1 MSGRVITPRPRAT
14 AAMSERAALLG
25 RDGDRPSS
33 SRATR
38 DRARARDD
46 AYDVERARGEIDADD
61 GARDAG
67 DDARGGKTTR
77 ASDGAGRDARRRGRA
92 ACVALGAMVAVLGAR
107 ARGTATGDARA
118 RESAALG
125 LTPVEREAFTRV
137 PDNAGVALNGWL
149 HLEDWFFAN
158 GESTLVDS
166 PLGRAQGRVLPPFFN
181 SAEELGF
188 SWSSEGEL
196 VAKLAK
202 KYGNLKTVKIMNA
215 YRSSWMTNADV
226 EKIARVGYKT
236 LRLPVNWA
244 AFMGTEKSPTRV
256 VEDPKYSDRAQVTVD
271 QMTLTNVLRI
281 LHKKTGAR
289 VVVDMHNM
297 PGGSSEGTY
306 NGVSPHPPAFW
317 DDAKL
322 QDVGVNAIHSMFK
335 WYNHLTE
342 DDKDFVDGFTLLN
355 EPAHLMPAKR
365 DAMLAWMEK
374 AIFAYRQLVARPR
387 EMSGKRVP
395 KLYVNLMETSG
406 LAVQEYGK
414 LMRKWFD
421 REELRTWA
429 VLDTHFYLAWGVN
442 GCKSGCAWSCSDS
455 SQHITETVRSAM
467 AGHIAKVKR
476 TAEDIGV
483 HQFSVGEWSLATH
496 HDSAMGCDEDR
507 VKHAVYRGQ
516 MRAFEVAN
524 MPNFFWGWKMQRAGK
539 HQDFWSMEHFQASLG
554 AFHDDSEVSGGNVTT
569 NAGRTTPAE
578 QAQALPRPT
587 AARLGASQEDASEE
601 YSDPMTLA
609 DAMKAATSTDVLPT
623 PVAPASSSPVPT
635 TSPNAAEQQSLTGI
649 EAATSTDVLPTPVA
663 PASSSPVPTTSPNAA
678 EQQSLTGI
686 ETNATEVNSSSTLG
700 FEGHAAPWEK
710 ASRGLPP
717 VDFTQEN
724 QNGGPNRE
732 QKHHKSD
739 ISDEFEEVEPRH
751 SSHKEQPQADR
762 EQKHHTVRQQPIA
775 AQPTT
780 YQQPQQTAT
789 YQQPAQPTTYQQ
801 PQQTATYQ
809 QPAQPTTYQ
818 QPQQTATYQQPAQ
831 PVPMSGSSQ
840 SRPALAPA
848 RQVVPSRFAP
858 AVQAPVTSST
868 TSDKPIVYAK
878 DRHDGSFWGT
888 SYGLDALKPPEIH
901 QNSLMIDDEQNVDET
916 EYYEEPREAVAAR
929 TGAKLPTYADDA
941 ADHLYHHRSTYS
953 MHDAKHMKHK
963 ISYDLFSSSASKASD
978 SYDDDDDDVDE
989 DTRDAHGHGRK
1000 KHDESVDFEA
1010 LAESQSF
1017 VPKESSKHNKN
1028 PWDDSV
1034 ERAPKKKSSHRS
1046 SSADFDED
1054 DDEGDENLSTHAQ
1067 HGSSKHSHK
1076 SKKHASKSDAYSA
1089 DALEE
1094 SFAEDD
1100 VDHDHEHEDDDEGI
1114 PAWIQWD
1121 AATAA

>member
-1 MSGRVITPRPRAT
+1 
-14 AAMSERAALLG
+14 MSERAALLG

-649 EAATSTDVLPTPVA
+649 E
-663 PASSSPVPTTSPNAA
+663 
-678 EQQSLTGI
+678 
-686 ETNATEVNSSSTLG
+686 TNATEVNSSSTLG

-1017 VPKESSKHNKN
+1017 VPKESSKHKKN

>member
-1 MSGRVITPRPRAT
+1 MARVTPRPRAT

-107 ARGTATGDARA
+107 ARGTATGDARE

-649 EAATSTDVLPTPVA
+649 E
-663 PASSSPVPTTSPNAA
+663 
-678 EQQSLTGI
+678 
-686 ETNATEVNSSSTLG
+686 TNATEVNSSSTLG

-809 QPAQPTTYQ
+809 QPAQP
-818 QPQQTATYQQPAQ
+818 
-831 PVPMSGSSQ
+831 VPMSGLSQ

-901 QNSLMIDDEQNVDET
+901 QNSLTIDDEQNVDET

>member
-1 MSGRVITPRPRAT
+1 MSFNTQKCWVRVITPRPRAT

-649 EAATSTDVLPTPVA
+649 E
-663 PASSSPVPTTSPNAA
+663 
-678 EQQSLTGI
+678 
-686 ETNATEVNSSSTLG
+686 TNATEVNSSSTLG

-775 AQPTT
+775 
-780 YQQPQQTAT
+780 
-789 YQQPAQPTTYQQ
+789 
-801 PQQTATYQ
+801 
-809 QPAQPTTYQ
+809 AQPTTYQ

-1017 VPKESSKHNKN
+1017 VPKESSKHKKN

>member
-1 MSGRVITPRPRAT
+1 
-14 AAMSERAALLG
+14 MSERAALLG

-587 AARLGASQEDASEE
+587 VARLGASQEDASEE

-609 DAMKAATSTDVLPT
+609 DAMK
-623 PVAPASSSPVPT
+623 
-635 TSPNAAEQQSLTGI
+635 
-649 EAATSTDVLPTPVA
+649 AATSTDVLPTPVA

-780 YQQPQQTAT
+780 H
-789 YQQPAQPTTYQQ
+789 QQ

>member
-1 MSGRVITPRPRAT
+1 
-14 AAMSERAALLG
+14 MSERAALLG

-587 AARLGASQEDASEE
+587 VARLGASQEDASEE

-609 DAMKAATSTDVLPT
+609 DAMK
-623 PVAPASSSPVPT
+623 
-635 TSPNAAEQQSLTGI
+635 
-649 EAATSTDVLPTPVA
+649 AATSTDVLPTPVA

-789 YQQPAQPTTYQQ
+789 YQQPAQP
-801 PQQTATYQ
+801 
-809 QPAQPTTYQ
+809 
-818 QPQQTATYQQPAQ
+818 
-831 PVPMSGSSQ
+831 VPMSGLSQ

>member
-1 MSGRVITPRPRAT
+1 M
-14 AAMSERAALLG
+14 
-25 RDGDRPSS
+25 
-33 SRATR
+33 
-38 DRARARDD
+38 
-46 AYDVERARGEIDADD
+46 
-61 GARDAG
+61 
-67 DDARGGKTTR
+67 
-77 ASDGAGRDARRRGRA
+77 
-92 ACVALGAMVAVLGAR
+92 
-107 ARGTATGDARA
+107 
-118 RESAALG
+118 
-125 LTPVEREAFTRV
+125 TPVEREAFTRV

-649 EAATSTDVLPTPVA
+649 E
-663 PASSSPVPTTSPNAA
+663 
-678 EQQSLTGI
+678 
-686 ETNATEVNSSSTLG
+686 TNATEVNSSSTLG

-775 AQPTT
+775 
-780 YQQPQQTAT
+780 
-789 YQQPAQPTTYQQ
+789 
-801 PQQTATYQ
+801 
-809 QPAQPTTYQ
+809 AQPTTYQ

>member
-1 MSGRVITPRPRAT
+1 MSFNTQNWRMARVTPRPRAT

-587 AARLGASQEDASEE
+587 VARLGASQEDASEE

-609 DAMKAATSTDVLPT
+609 DAMK
-623 PVAPASSSPVPT
+623 
-635 TSPNAAEQQSLTGI
+635 
-649 EAATSTDVLPTPVA
+649 AATSTDVLPTPVA

-780 YQQPQQTAT
+780 H
-789 YQQPAQPTTYQQ
+789 QQ

>member
-1 MSGRVITPRPRAT
+1 
-14 AAMSERAALLG
+14 
-25 RDGDRPSS
+25 
-33 SRATR
+33 
-38 DRARARDD
+38 
-46 AYDVERARGEIDADD
+46 
-61 GARDAG
+61 
-67 DDARGGKTTR
+67 
-77 ASDGAGRDARRRGRA
+77 
-92 ACVALGAMVAVLGAR
+92 
-107 ARGTATGDARA
+107 
-118 RESAALG
+118 
-125 LTPVEREAFTRV
+125 
-137 PDNAGVALNGWL
+137 
-149 HLEDWFFAN
+149 
-158 GESTLVDS
+158 
-166 PLGRAQGRVLPPFFN
+166 
-181 SAEELGF
+181 
-188 SWSSEGEL
+188 
-196 VAKLAK
+196 
-202 KYGNLKTVKIMNA
+202 
-215 YRSSWMTNADV
+215 
-226 EKIARVGYKT
+226 
-236 LRLPVNWA
+236 
-244 AFMGTEKSPTRV
+244 
-256 VEDPKYSDRAQVTVD
+256 
-271 QMTLTNVLRI
+271 
-281 LHKKTGAR
+281 
-289 VVVDMHNM
+289 
-297 PGGSSEGTY
+297 
-306 NGVSPHPPAFW
+306 
-317 DDAKL
+317 
-322 QDVGVNAIHSMFK
+322 
-335 WYNHLTE
+335 
-342 DDKDFVDGFTLLN
+342 
-355 EPAHLMPAKR
+355 
-365 DAMLAWMEK
+365 
-374 AIFAYRQLVARPR
+374 
-387 EMSGKRVP
+387 
-395 KLYVNLMETSG
+395 
-406 LAVQEYGK
+406 
-414 LMRKWFD
+414 
-421 REELRTWA
+421 
-429 VLDTHFYLAWGVN
+429 
-442 GCKSGCAWSCSDS
+442 
-455 SQHITETVRSAM
+455 M

-524 MPNFFWGWKMQRAGK
+524 MPNFFWGWKMQHAGK

-554 AFHDDSEVSGGNVTT
+554 AFHDDSEVSGGNITT

-609 DAMKAATSTDVLPT
+609 DAMK
-623 PVAPASSSPVPT
+623 
-635 TSPNAAEQQSLTGI
+635 
-649 EAATSTDVLPTPVA
+649 AATSTDVLPTPVA

-809 QPAQPTTYQ
+809 QPAQP
-818 QPQQTATYQQPAQ
+818 
-831 PVPMSGSSQ
+831 VPMSGLSQ

-941 ADHLYHHRSTYS
+941 ADHLYQHRSTYS

-1017 VPKESSKHNKN
+1017 VPKESSKHKKN

-1034 ERAPKKKSSHRS
+1034 ERAPKKKSSHRG

-1054 DDEGDENLSTHAQ
+1054 DDEGDEKLSTHAQ

-1114 PAWIQWD
+1114 PAWIQWG

>member
-1 MSGRVITPRPRAT
+1 MARVTPRPRAT

-166 PLGRAQGRVLPPFFN
+166 PLGSAQGRVLPPFFN

-649 EAATSTDVLPTPVA
+649 E
-663 PASSSPVPTTSPNAA
+663 
-678 EQQSLTGI
+678 
-686 ETNATEVNSSSTLG
+686 TNATEVNSSSTLG

-941 ADHLYHHRSTYS
+941 ADHLYQHRSTYS

>member
-1 MSGRVITPRPRAT
+1 MSFNTQNWRMARVTPRPRAT

-107 ARGTATGDARA
+107 ARGTATGDARE

-649 EAATSTDVLPTPVA
+649 E
-663 PASSSPVPTTSPNAA
+663 
-678 EQQSLTGI
+678 
-686 ETNATEVNSSSTLG
+686 TNATEVNSSSTLG

-775 AQPTT
+775 
-780 YQQPQQTAT
+780 
-789 YQQPAQPTTYQQ
+789 
-801 PQQTATYQ
+801 
-809 QPAQPTTYQ
+809 AQPTTYQ

>member
-1 MSGRVITPRPRAT
+1 
-14 AAMSERAALLG
+14 MSERAALLG

-587 AARLGASQEDASEE
+587 VARLGASQEDASEE

-609 DAMKAATSTDVLPT
+609 DAMK
-623 PVAPASSSPVPT
+623 
-635 TSPNAAEQQSLTGI
+635 
-649 EAATSTDVLPTPVA
+649 AATSTDVLPTPVA

-780 YQQPQQTAT
+780 H
-789 YQQPAQPTTYQQ
+789 
-801 PQQTATYQ
+801 
-809 QPAQPTTYQ
+809 Q

-1054 DDEGDENLSTHAQ
+1054 DDEGDEKLSTHAQ

>member
-1 MSGRVITPRPRAT
+1 
-14 AAMSERAALLG
+14 MSERAALLG

-587 AARLGASQEDASEE
+587 VARLGASQEDASEE

-609 DAMKAATSTDVLPT
+609 DAMK
-623 PVAPASSSPVPT
+623 
-635 TSPNAAEQQSLTGI
+635 
-649 EAATSTDVLPTPVA
+649 AATSTDVLPTPVA

-809 QPAQPTTYQ
+809 QPAQP
-818 QPQQTATYQQPAQ
+818 
-831 PVPMSGSSQ
+831 VPMSGLSQ

>member
-1 MSGRVITPRPRAT
+1 
-14 AAMSERAALLG
+14 
-25 RDGDRPSS
+25 
-33 SRATR
+33 
-38 DRARARDD
+38 
-46 AYDVERARGEIDADD
+46 
-61 GARDAG
+61 
-67 DDARGGKTTR
+67 
-77 ASDGAGRDARRRGRA
+77 
-92 ACVALGAMVAVLGAR
+92 MVAVLGAR

-649 EAATSTDVLPTPVA
+649 E
-663 PASSSPVPTTSPNAA
+663 
-678 EQQSLTGI
+678 
-686 ETNATEVNSSSTLG
+686 TNATEVNSSSTLG

>member
-1 MSGRVITPRPRAT
+1 
-14 AAMSERAALLG
+14 MSERAALLG

-524 MPNFFWGWKMQRAGK
+524 MPNFFWGWKMQHAGK

-649 EAATSTDVLPTPVA
+649 E
-663 PASSSPVPTTSPNAA
+663 
-678 EQQSLTGI
+678 
-686 ETNATEVNSSSTLG
+686 TNATEVNSSSTLG

-717 VDFTQEN
+717 VDLTQEN

-789 YQQPAQPTTYQQ
+789 YQQPAQP
-801 PQQTATYQ
+801 
-809 QPAQPTTYQ
+809 
-818 QPQQTATYQQPAQ
+818 
-831 PVPMSGSSQ
+831 VPMSGLSQ

-941 ADHLYHHRSTYS
+941 ADHLYQHRSTYS

-1017 VPKESSKHNKN
+1017 VPKESSKHKKN

-1034 ERAPKKKSSHRS
+1034 ERAPKKKSSHRG

-1114 PAWIQWD
+1114 PAWIQW

>member
-1 MSGRVITPRPRAT
+1 
-14 AAMSERAALLG
+14 MSERAALLG

-649 EAATSTDVLPTPVA
+649 E
-663 PASSSPVPTTSPNAA
+663 
-678 EQQSLTGI
+678 
-686 ETNATEVNSSSTLG
+686 TNATEVNSSSTLG

-780 YQQPQQTAT
+780 H
-789 YQQPAQPTTYQQ
+789 
-801 PQQTATYQ
+801 
-809 QPAQPTTYQ
+809 Q

>member
-107 ARGTATGDARA
+107 ARGTATGDARE

-649 EAATSTDVLPTPVA
+649 E
-663 PASSSPVPTTSPNAA
+663 
-678 EQQSLTGI
+678 
-686 ETNATEVNSSSTLG
+686 TNATEVNSSSTLG

-775 AQPTT
+775 
-780 YQQPQQTAT
+780 
-789 YQQPAQPTTYQQ
+789 
-801 PQQTATYQ
+801 
-809 QPAQPTTYQ
+809 AQPTTYQ

>member
-1 MSGRVITPRPRAT
+1 MARVTPRPRAT

-649 EAATSTDVLPTPVA
+649 E
-663 PASSSPVPTTSPNAA
+663 
-678 EQQSLTGI
+678 
-686 ETNATEVNSSSTLG
+686 TNATEVNSSSTLG

-780 YQQPQQTAT
+780 H
-789 YQQPAQPTTYQQ
+789 QQ

>member
-1 MSGRVITPRPRAT
+1 
-14 AAMSERAALLG
+14 MSERAALLG

-38 DRARARDD
+38 DRAR
-46 AYDVERARGEIDADD
+46 
-61 GARDAG
+61 
-67 DDARGGKTTR
+67 GKTTR

-649 EAATSTDVLPTPVA
+649 E
-663 PASSSPVPTTSPNAA
+663 
-678 EQQSLTGI
+678 
-686 ETNATEVNSSSTLG
+686 TNATEVNSSSTLG

-775 AQPTT
+775 
-780 YQQPQQTAT
+780 
-789 YQQPAQPTTYQQ
+789 
-801 PQQTATYQ
+801 
-809 QPAQPTTYQ
+809 AQPTTYQ

>member
-1 MSGRVITPRPRAT
+1 MSFNTQNWRMARVTPRPRAT

-649 EAATSTDVLPTPVA
+649 E
-663 PASSSPVPTTSPNAA
+663 
-678 EQQSLTGI
+678 
-686 ETNATEVNSSSTLG
+686 TNATEVNSSSTLG

-775 AQPTT
+775 
-780 YQQPQQTAT
+780 
-789 YQQPAQPTTYQQ
+789 
-801 PQQTATYQ
+801 
-809 QPAQPTTYQ
+809 AQPTTYQ

-1017 VPKESSKHNKN
+1017 VPKESSKHKKN

>member
-1 MSGRVITPRPRAT
+1 MSFNTQLRARRVITPRPRAT

-649 EAATSTDVLPTPVA
+649 E
-663 PASSSPVPTTSPNAA
+663 
-678 EQQSLTGI
+678 
-686 ETNATEVNSSSTLG
+686 TNATEVNSSSTLG

-775 AQPTT
+775 
-780 YQQPQQTAT
+780 
-789 YQQPAQPTTYQQ
+789 
-801 PQQTATYQ
+801 
-809 QPAQPTTYQ
+809 AQPTTYQ

-989 DTRDAHGHGRK
+989 DTRDAHGHRRK

-1114 PAWIQWD
+1114 PAWIQWG

>member
-1 MSGRVITPRPRAT
+1 MARVITPRPRAT

-649 EAATSTDVLPTPVA
+649 E
-663 PASSSPVPTTSPNAA
+663 
-678 EQQSLTGI
+678 
-686 ETNATEVNSSSTLG
+686 TNATEVNSSSTLG

-775 AQPTT
+775 
-780 YQQPQQTAT
+780 
-789 YQQPAQPTTYQQ
+789 
-801 PQQTATYQ
+801 
-809 QPAQPTTYQ
+809 AQPTTYQ

>member
-1 MSGRVITPRPRAT
+1 MSFNTQKCWVRVITPRPRAT

-107 ARGTATGDARA
+107 ARGTATGDARE

-649 EAATSTDVLPTPVA
+649 E
-663 PASSSPVPTTSPNAA
+663 
-678 EQQSLTGI
+678 
-686 ETNATEVNSSSTLG
+686 TNATEVNSSSTLG

-717 VDFTQEN
+717 VDFTQKN

-739 ISDEFEEVEPRH
+739 ISEEFEEVEPRH

-775 AQPTT
+775 
-780 YQQPQQTAT
+780 
-789 YQQPAQPTTYQQ
+789 
-801 PQQTATYQ
+801 
-809 QPAQPTTYQ
+809 AQPTTYQ

>member
-1 MSGRVITPRPRAT
+1 MARVTPRPRAT

-25 RDGDRPSS
+25 RNGDRPSS

-166 PLGRAQGRVLPPFFN
+166 PLGSAQGRVLPPFFN

-455 SQHITETVRSAM
+455 SQHITEVVRSAM

-649 EAATSTDVLPTPVA
+649 E
-663 PASSSPVPTTSPNAA
+663 
-678 EQQSLTGI
+678 
-686 ETNATEVNSSSTLG
+686 TNATEVNSSSTLG

-775 AQPTT
+775 
-780 YQQPQQTAT
+780 
-789 YQQPAQPTTYQQ
+789 
-801 PQQTATYQ
+801 
-809 QPAQPTTYQ
+809 AQPTTYQ

-941 ADHLYHHRSTYS
+941 ADHLYQHRSTYS

>member
-1 MSGRVITPRPRAT
+1 
-14 AAMSERAALLG
+14 
-25 RDGDRPSS
+25 
-33 SRATR
+33 
-38 DRARARDD
+38 
-46 AYDVERARGEIDADD
+46 
-61 GARDAG
+61 
-67 DDARGGKTTR
+67 
-77 ASDGAGRDARRRGRA
+77 
-92 ACVALGAMVAVLGAR
+92 MVAVLGAR

-587 AARLGASQEDASEE
+587 VARLGASQEDASEE

-609 DAMKAATSTDVLPT
+609 DAMK
-623 PVAPASSSPVPT
+623 
-635 TSPNAAEQQSLTGI
+635 
-649 EAATSTDVLPTPVA
+649 AATSTDVLPTPVA

-775 AQPTT
+775 
-780 YQQPQQTAT
+780 
-789 YQQPAQPTTYQQ
+789 AQPTTYQQ

>member
-1 MSGRVITPRPRAT
+1 
-14 AAMSERAALLG
+14 MSERAALLG

-649 EAATSTDVLPTPVA
+649 E
-663 PASSSPVPTTSPNAA
+663 
-678 EQQSLTGI
+678 
-686 ETNATEVNSSSTLG
+686 TNATEVNSSSTLG

-775 AQPTT
+775 
-780 YQQPQQTAT
+780 
-789 YQQPAQPTTYQQ
+789 
-801 PQQTATYQ
+801 
-809 QPAQPTTYQ
+809 AQPTTYQ

-1067 HGSSKHSHK
+1067 RGSSKHSHK

>member
-1 MSGRVITPRPRAT
+1 MSFNTQKCWVRVITPRPRAT

-649 EAATSTDVLPTPVA
+649 E
-663 PASSSPVPTTSPNAA
+663 
-678 EQQSLTGI
+678 
-686 ETNATEVNSSSTLG
+686 TNATEVNSSSTLG

-717 VDFTQEN
+717 VDFTQKN

-775 AQPTT
+775 
-780 YQQPQQTAT
+780 
-789 YQQPAQPTTYQQ
+789 
-801 PQQTATYQ
+801 
-809 QPAQPTTYQ
+809 AQPTTYQ

>member
-1 MSGRVITPRPRAT
+1 MSFNTQNWRMARVTPRPRAT

-649 EAATSTDVLPTPVA
+649 E
-663 PASSSPVPTTSPNAA
+663 
-678 EQQSLTGI
+678 
-686 ETNATEVNSSSTLG
+686 TNATEVNSSSTLG

-780 YQQPQQTAT
+780 H
-789 YQQPAQPTTYQQ
+789 QQ

>member
-1 MSGRVITPRPRAT
+1 MSFNTQNWRMARVTPRPRAT

-649 EAATSTDVLPTPVA
+649 E
-663 PASSSPVPTTSPNAA
+663 
-678 EQQSLTGI
+678 
-686 ETNATEVNSSSTLG
+686 TNATEVNSSSTLG

-775 AQPTT
+775 
-780 YQQPQQTAT
+780 
-789 YQQPAQPTTYQQ
+789 
-801 PQQTATYQ
+801 
-809 QPAQPTTYQ
+809 AQPTTYQ

>member
-1 MSGRVITPRPRAT
+1 MSFNTQNWRMARVTPRPRAT

-107 ARGTATGDARA
+107 ARGTATGDARE

-587 AARLGASQEDASEE
+587 VARLGASQEDASEE

-609 DAMKAATSTDVLPT
+609 DAMK
-623 PVAPASSSPVPT
+623 
-635 TSPNAAEQQSLTGI
+635 
-649 EAATSTDVLPTPVA
+649 AATSTDVLPTPVA

-780 YQQPQQTAT
+780 H
-789 YQQPAQPTTYQQ
+789 QQ

>member
-1 MSGRVITPRPRAT
+1 
-14 AAMSERAALLG
+14 
-25 RDGDRPSS
+25 
-33 SRATR
+33 
-38 DRARARDD
+38 
-46 AYDVERARGEIDADD
+46 
-61 GARDAG
+61 
-67 DDARGGKTTR
+67 
-77 ASDGAGRDARRRGRA
+77 
-92 ACVALGAMVAVLGAR
+92 
-107 ARGTATGDARA
+107 
-118 RESAALG
+118 

-524 MPNFFWGWKMQRAGK
+524 MPNFFWGWKMQHAGK

-649 EAATSTDVLPTPVA
+649 E
-663 PASSSPVPTTSPNAA
+663 
-678 EQQSLTGI
+678 
-686 ETNATEVNSSSTLG
+686 TNATEVNSSSTLG

-710 ASRGLPP
+710 ASGGLPP
-717 VDFTQEN
+717 VDLTQEN

-831 PVPMSGSSQ
+831 PVPMSGLSQ

-941 ADHLYHHRSTYS
+941 ADHLYQHRSTYS

-1017 VPKESSKHNKN
+1017 VPKESSKHKKN

-1034 ERAPKKKSSHRS
+1034 ERAPKKKSSHRG

-1114 PAWIQWD
+1114 PAWIQW

>member
-1 MSGRVITPRPRAT
+1 
-14 AAMSERAALLG
+14 
-25 RDGDRPSS
+25 
-33 SRATR
+33 
-38 DRARARDD
+38 
-46 AYDVERARGEIDADD
+46 
-61 GARDAG
+61 
-67 DDARGGKTTR
+67 
-77 ASDGAGRDARRRGRA
+77 
-92 ACVALGAMVAVLGAR
+92 
-107 ARGTATGDARA
+107 
-118 RESAALG
+118 
-125 LTPVEREAFTRV
+125 
-137 PDNAGVALNGWL
+137 
-149 HLEDWFFAN
+149 
-158 GESTLVDS
+158 
-166 PLGRAQGRVLPPFFN
+166 
-181 SAEELGF
+181 
-188 SWSSEGEL
+188 
-196 VAKLAK
+196 
-202 KYGNLKTVKIMNA
+202 
-215 YRSSWMTNADV
+215 
-226 EKIARVGYKT
+226 
-236 LRLPVNWA
+236 
-244 AFMGTEKSPTRV
+244 
-256 VEDPKYSDRAQVTVD
+256 
-271 QMTLTNVLRI
+271 
-281 LHKKTGAR
+281 
-289 VVVDMHNM
+289 
-297 PGGSSEGTY
+297 
-306 NGVSPHPPAFW
+306 
-317 DDAKL
+317 
-322 QDVGVNAIHSMFK
+322 
-335 WYNHLTE
+335 
-342 DDKDFVDGFTLLN
+342 
-355 EPAHLMPAKR
+355 
-365 DAMLAWMEK
+365 
-374 AIFAYRQLVARPR
+374 
-387 EMSGKRVP
+387 
-395 KLYVNLMETSG
+395 
-406 LAVQEYGK
+406 
-414 LMRKWFD
+414 
-421 REELRTWA
+421 
-429 VLDTHFYLAWGVN
+429 
-442 GCKSGCAWSCSDS
+442 
-455 SQHITETVRSAM
+455 
-467 AGHIAKVKR
+467 
-476 TAEDIGV
+476 
-483 HQFSVGEWSLATH
+483 
-496 HDSAMGCDEDR
+496 
-507 VKHAVYRGQ
+507 
-516 MRAFEVAN
+516 

-587 AARLGASQEDASEE
+587 VARLGASQEDASEE

-609 DAMKAATSTDVLPT
+609 DAMK
-623 PVAPASSSPVPT
+623 
-635 TSPNAAEQQSLTGI
+635 
-649 EAATSTDVLPTPVA
+649 AATSTDVLPTPVA

-780 YQQPQQTAT
+780 H
-789 YQQPAQPTTYQQ
+789 
-801 PQQTATYQ
+801 
-809 QPAQPTTYQ
+809 Q

>member
-1 MSGRVITPRPRAT
+1 MSFNTQKCWVRVITPRPRAT

-649 EAATSTDVLPTPVA
+649 E
-663 PASSSPVPTTSPNAA
+663 
-678 EQQSLTGI
+678 
-686 ETNATEVNSSSTLG
+686 TNATEVNSSSTLG

-775 AQPTT
+775 
-780 YQQPQQTAT
+780 
-789 YQQPAQPTTYQQ
+789 AQPTTYQQ

>member
-1 MSGRVITPRPRAT
+1 
-14 AAMSERAALLG
+14 MSERAALLG

-587 AARLGASQEDASEE
+587 VARLGASQEDASEE

-609 DAMKAATSTDVLPT
+609 DAMK
-623 PVAPASSSPVPT
+623 
-635 TSPNAAEQQSLTGI
+635 
-649 EAATSTDVLPTPVA
+649 AATSTDVLPTPVA

-775 AQPTT
+775 
-780 YQQPQQTAT
+780 
-789 YQQPAQPTTYQQ
+789 AQPTTYQQ

>member
-1 MSGRVITPRPRAT
+1 MARVITPRPRAT

-158 GESTLVDS
+158 GESTMVDS

-524 MPNFFWGWKMQRAGK
+524 MPNFFWGWKMQHAGK

-554 AFHDDSEVSGGNVTT
+554 AFHDDSEVSGGNITT

-609 DAMKAATSTDVLPT
+609 DAMK
-623 PVAPASSSPVPT
+623 
-635 TSPNAAEQQSLTGI
+635 
-649 EAATSTDVLPTPVA
+649 AATSTDVLPTPVA

-789 YQQPAQPTTYQQ
+789 YQQPAQP
-801 PQQTATYQ
+801 
-809 QPAQPTTYQ
+809 
-818 QPQQTATYQQPAQ
+818 
-831 PVPMSGSSQ
+831 VPMSGLSQ

-941 ADHLYHHRSTYS
+941 ADHLYQHRSTYS

-1017 VPKESSKHNKN
+1017 VPKESSKHKKN

-1034 ERAPKKKSSHRS
+1034 ERAPKKKSSHRG

-1054 DDEGDENLSTHAQ
+1054 DDEGDEKLSTHAQ

-1114 PAWIQWD
+1114 PAWIQWG

>member
-1 MSGRVITPRPRAT
+1 MARVTPRPRAT

-166 PLGRAQGRVLPPFFN
+166 PLGSAQGRVLPPFFN

-455 SQHITETVRSAM
+455 SQHITEIVRSAM

-609 DAMKAATSTDVLPT
+609 DAMKAATSTNELPA
-623 PVAPASSSPVPT
+623 PVAPAVSSAVPT
-635 TSPNAAEQQSLTGI
+635 VSSNAA
-649 EAATSTDVLPTPVA
+649 D
-663 PASSSPVPTTSPNAA
+663 
-678 EQQSLTGI
+678 QQSLTGI

-775 AQPTT
+775 
-780 YQQPQQTAT
+780 
-789 YQQPAQPTTYQQ
+789 
-801 PQQTATYQ
+801 
-809 QPAQPTTYQ
+809 AQPTTYQ

-941 ADHLYHHRSTYS
+941 ADHLYQHRSTYS

>member
-1 MSGRVITPRPRAT
+1 
-14 AAMSERAALLG
+14 
-25 RDGDRPSS
+25 
-33 SRATR
+33 
-38 DRARARDD
+38 
-46 AYDVERARGEIDADD
+46 
-61 GARDAG
+61 
-67 DDARGGKTTR
+67 
-77 ASDGAGRDARRRGRA
+77 
-92 ACVALGAMVAVLGAR
+92 
-107 ARGTATGDARA
+107 
-118 RESAALG
+118 
-125 LTPVEREAFTRV
+125 
-137 PDNAGVALNGWL
+137 
-149 HLEDWFFAN
+149 
-158 GESTLVDS
+158 VDS

-554 AFHDDSEVSGGNVTT
+554 AFHDDSKVSGGNVTT

-609 DAMKAATSTDVLPT
+609 DAMK
-623 PVAPASSSPVPT
+623 
-635 TSPNAAEQQSLTGI
+635 
-649 EAATSTDVLPTPVA
+649 AATSTDVLPTPVA